1 MSRKYPFRHVRKIT
15 CEFAWMT
22 EGGTLTSS
30 RGAMF
35 WQTVEVIYAKY
46 RGLSEETPRIRKAQR
61 NYLRGVKFL
70 ARMSR
75 LLGERSTSFQILQNT
90 LTTAYNWQNRFP

>member
-15 CEFAWMT
+15 CEFAWKT

-30 RGAMF
+30 RRAMF

-46 RGLSEETPRIRKAQR
+46 RGLAEEKPRIRKAQR
-61 NYLRGVKFL
+61 NYLRGVKFF
-70 ARMSR
+70 AVTSK
-75 LLGERSTSFQILQNT
+75 LLGERSASFRWLMNT
-90 LTTAYNWQNRFP
+90 LTTVYNRRKRLP